1 MDSEKVKQ
9 YVPKLRRRLM
19 TQEDCNRINNGG
31 ATQIVLNSRVKRPRS
46 NTDVSSKTPTSNV
59 NKDG

>member
-1 MDSEKVKQ
+1 MDSNKVKQ

-31 ATQIVLNSRVKRPRS
+31 ATQIVLNKRVKGPR
-46 NTDVSSKTPTSNV
+46 KTTE
-59 NKDG
+59 K